1 MIFSASMFPS
11 SAETQVVKRTAVA
24 AFVVIFEGGIVVV
37 IAVNISRHI
46 SLPPQTDTNIIMPM

>member
-11 SAETQVVKRTAVA
+11 SAETQVL

>member
-11 SAETQVVKRTAVA
+11 SAETQVLYRA